1 MGNNR
6 AFEAY
11 SIGYDP
17 DAVEH
22 DLQIISQLTRGMT
35 GSKKKLTMQQA
46 QAIYY
51 RIKEEDIQFRS
62 NMGEEFLLNLYEN
75 MTDAQIQQINS
86 EKIGRASCRERVSS
100 PV

>member
-35 GSKKKLTMQQA
+35 GSKKKADNAAGTGNIL
-46 QAIYY
+46 
-51 RIKEEDIQFRS
+51 
-62 NMGEEFLLNLYEN
+62 
-75 MTDAQIQQINS
+75 
-86 EKIGRASCRERVSS
+86 
-100 PV
+100 

>member
-35 GSKKKLTMQQA
+35 GSKKKLTMQQWV
-46 QAIYY
+46 
-51 RIKEEDIQFRS
+51 
-62 NMGEEFLLNLYEN
+62 
-75 MTDAQIQQINS
+75 
-86 EKIGRASCRERVSS
+86 C
-100 PV
+100 